1 MRRLRVRMDIMIYDA
16 HNQASYKLLNPF
28 MTPRPFNARYL
39 QARYKPVTSP
49 LQARYKT
56 VSSPLQ
62 VRYKPVTSPLQA
74 RYKPVTS
81 PLQARVSGATPLEWA
96 SPQN

>member
-49 LQARYKT
+49 RFRCYAPGMGFAPKLGK
-56 VSSPLQ
+56 S
-62 VRYKPVTSPLQA
+62 
-74 RYKPVTS
+74 
-81 PLQARVSGATPLEWA
+81 
-96 SPQN
+96 

>member
-16 HNQASYKLLNPF
+16 HNQASYNLQAIKPFYDSTPFQRTLLTSP
-28 MTPRPFNARYL
+28 L
-39 QARYKPVTSP
+39 QARHKPVTSP
-49 LQARYKT
+49 LQDC
-56 VSSPLQ
+56 LQ
-62 VRYKPVTSPLQA
+62 SVTSPLQA